1 MYKKRKQY
9 RLPDF
14 NYATNAVYF
23 VTIVCSNRSHFFG
36 KVDKGF
42 MYYSEVGEIAS
53 NEIKTAIE
61 FKKDTM
67 IHEHVIMPNH
77 VHILVELR
85 NESITNI
92 PEGVLLPMA
101 NGSERRGRLGPLQK
115 GSLGAFINRYKGR
128 VTRRCRDIG
137 FVDFGWQPKYHDRV
151 VRNRKEYDLIAAYIN
166 ENISNWDNDQTN

>member
-92 PEGVLLPMA
+92 P
-101 NGSERRGRLGPLQK
+101 
-115 GSLGAFINRYKGR
+115 
-128 VTRRCRDIG
+128 
-137 FVDFGWQPKYHDRV
+137 
-151 VRNRKEYDLIAAYIN
+151 
-166 ENISNWDNDQTN
+166 